1 MYAPPANRRNSSLAL
16 SDGITGENVRLA
28 RIFIGESSD
37 ACTRTRP
44 DGPPRGDLNAVVG
57 YTPSDGGA
65 TESVRSRDPHRTMDP
80 TNIPRKLIGPEDE
93 RAVSPVIGVI
103 LMVAITVILAA
114 VIAAFVLDIGPG
126 DSTITAAADV
136 SDDGEEIT
144 VEITSGGGDID
155 GLAIVNDQGTVVAVT
170 DDAITVSTG
179 GTYETDNGDFDEDG
193 DPPNLEDTEEY
204 TVYGFSGSVSPGE
217 GNSID
222 DADAHVNLGGGE
234 LDNGS

>member
-1 MYAPPANRRNSSLAL
+1 MSPAIRGKSSLPL
-16 SDGITGENVRLA
+16 NVGISGENVRLA
-28 RIFIGESSD
+28 RIFIRNSSD

-44 DGPPRGDLNAVVG
+44 DGPPCGDPNAVVG

-136 SDDGEEIT
+136 SDDGDDIT

-155 GLAIVNDQGTVVAVT
+155 GLAVVDRSNGEVVAVT
-170 DDAITVSTG
+170 TDGTTVSTG
-179 GTYETDNGDFDEDG
+179 GTYDTDDGGQFDTTDFEG
-193 DPPNLEDTEEY
+193 NEEY
-204 TVYGFSGSVSPGE
+204 TVYGFSGSVSSGE
-217 GNSID
+217 GSSID

>member
-1 MYAPPANRRNSSLAL
+1 
-16 SDGITGENVRLA
+16 
-28 RIFIGESSD
+28 
-37 ACTRTRP
+37 
-44 DGPPRGDLNAVVG
+44 
-57 YTPSDGGA
+57 
-65 TESVRSRDPHRTMDP
+65 MDP
-80 TNIPRKLIGPEDE
+80 TDIPRKLIGPEDE

-136 SDDGEEIT
+136 SDDGEDIT

-155 GLAIVNDQGTVVAVT
+155 GLAIVNDAGTVVAVT
-170 DDAITVSTG
+170 NEDTTVSTG
-179 GTYETDNGDFDEDG
+179 GSYSTDADPEQFDTNGGFDA
-193 DPPNLEDTEEY
+193 LEEY

-217 GNSID
+217 DNSID
-222 DADAHVNLGGGE
+222 DANAHVNLGGGE